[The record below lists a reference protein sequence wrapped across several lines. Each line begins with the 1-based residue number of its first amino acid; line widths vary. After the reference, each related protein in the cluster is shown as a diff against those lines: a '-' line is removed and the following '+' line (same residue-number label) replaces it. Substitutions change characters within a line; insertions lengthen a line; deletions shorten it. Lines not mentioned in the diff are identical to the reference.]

1 MTSHDAGGN
10 GMFCGQS
17 LSIIKK
23 EIFLEV
29 VHFLPAAPS

>member
-17 LSIIKK
+17 LLIIKK
-23 EIFLEV
+23 SSFLEV
-29 VHFLPAAPS
+29 VHFLTSVPS